1 MNYSNKKKAFLV
13 LLIVI
18 LLPIIFILVPNYSF
32 TKKLYSEDPLNFSQI
47 EHEFDGVPNNHEP
60 ILNGV
65 DGPYI
70 IQRKNKL
77 VEVQVVQSFTTYQ
90 VVEKEIN
97 NKFAHNFTCHVD
109 NKAKDHFNFTL
120 RKNYEIPP
128 YEYPQPE
135 KLLAISD
142 FEGNFDAF
150 YSLLVGNEV
159 MDTAYNWTY
168 GKGHLVIAGDM
179 MDRGV
184 NVTQCLWLIYK
195 LEQAAEKEGG
205 QVHFILG
212 NHEVMNLHG
221 IIEYVEPKYL
231 ALAMELSADK
241 NPKNAYLSLMS
252 KNQELSKWMRSKNI
266 MEKIG
271 DMLFVHGGIS
281 PELVK
286 SKLKLKRIN
295 NTARRML
302 SKSYALSPIEDRDV
316 LLINGRMGP
325 LWYRGMAVRHGKKY
339 EKATPVEVQKVL
351 KRFEVKHVVIG
362 HTPMRQM
369 NVDYD
374 GGVVKINLLQPRA
387 KFTGKAKAFLV
398 EDGVFYIVNDFGV
411 KEPLG

>member
-1 MNYSNKKKAFLV
+1 MNYSDKKKAFLI
-13 LLIVI
+13 LLII
-18 LLPIIFILVPNYSF
+18 IILPIIFILVPNHTF
-32 TKKLYSEDPLNFSQI
+32 TKKLHSEDPLGFSHI
-47 EHEFDGVPNNHEP
+47 ETEFDGAPNNNQP
-60 ILNGV
+60 SLSGV

-70 IQRKNKL
+70 IQKRNKTI
-77 VEVQVVQSFTTYQ
+77 EIQVVQSFTTYQ
-90 VVEKEIN
+90 VIEKKIK

-109 NKAKDHFNFTL
+109 NQTKDHFNFKL
-120 RKNYEIPP
+120 RKGYKIPP

-150 YSLLVGNEV
+150 YSLLVANEV

-195 LEQAAEKEGG
+195 LEQAAEKVGG

-231 ALAMELSADK
+231 ALAIELSGDK
-241 NPKNAYLSLMS
+241 NPKKAYLSLMS
-252 KNQELSKWMRSKNI
+252 KHQELVKWMRSKNI

-271 DMLFVHGGIS
+271 NMLFVHGGIS
-281 PELVK
+281 SELVR

-295 NTARRML
+295 NIARKML
-302 SKSYALSPIEDRDV
+302 SKNYALSSVEDRDV
-316 LLINGRMGP
+316 QLINGRMGP
-325 LWYRGMAVRHGKKY
+325 LWYRGMAVKHGKKY
-339 EKATPVEVQKVL
+339 DKATPAEVQKVL
-351 KRFEVKHVVIG
+351 KRFDVNHVVIG

-369 NVDYD
+369 DSDYD
-374 GGVVKINLLQPRA
+374 GSVVKINLLQPKT

-398 EDGVFYIVNDFGV
+398 ENGVFYIVNDFGI